1 LFTVFGREQVDHDLD
16 SLLRGERR
24 VERRIINIGRFEVSI
39 NSDRPVFSVHWHDV
53 TRRLKGH
60 NGVEETSAM
69 TIPAELKSV
78 LKSDPEIMHGKLCFT
93 GTRVPLTVLLD
104 NLEEGMGLD
113 EFVEEYPSVS
123 REQAFAV
130 LRWEQQQTRKA
141 IGLEF
146 IY

>member
-1 LFTVFGREQVDHDLD
+1 
-16 SLLRGERR
+16 
-24 VERRIINIGRFEVSI
+24 
-39 NSDRPVFSVHWHDV
+39 
-53 TRRLKGH
+53 
-60 NGVEETSAM
+60 M

-113 EFVEEYPSVS
+113 EFVEEYPSVT

-141 IGLEF
+141 IGLELT
-146 IY
+146 Y